1 MSIII
6 FNILLSDSE
15 CSPVLAV
22 EFGLTRAVPYFL
34 LAEEDHDDLL
44 KTTEMKKRFS
54 LLPFYDDSC
63 EGFVLL

>member
-1 MSIII
+1 M
-6 FNILLSDSE
+6 
-15 CSPVLAV
+15 LAV

>member
-1 MSIII
+1 M
-6 FNILLSDSE
+6 
-15 CSPVLAV
+15 LAV
-22 EFGLTRAVPYFL
+22 EFGLTGAAPYFL
-34 LAEEDHDDLL
+34 LAEGEDHDDLL